1 MTLAWTLPLIGIGS
15 LGGWYLWER
24 SHRITHPMEG
34 GLHEDLSIPYTDEF
48 ELYHNALSLCSK
60 KARICFDELGVPY
73 KSHHIDLIETGSYE
87 NIGRAFLAV
96 NPSGI
101 LPVLVHNGHPIY
113 ESHDIIRY
121 AAEHAGNKKNPLI
134 PSDPAKAREMDEW
147 VDKASLKGDDPMA
160 GMKASA
166 GNTVPALTVPMFASM
181 IEDIPTT
188 RILEGLLF
196 HRLKI
201 RPLMF
206 LMLQRTKLKG
216 LPQQDRMRSIIKQ
229 GVNHMRD
236 HLRDLEQQLIS
247 SGGPWIVGDQY
258 TLADV
263 SWAVIFAR
271 LEEGDYLDFFL
282 EAEARPHVTRYWQAI
297 AARPSYETAIRAH
310 THPTMVKGLERLR
323 KAKAA
328 SPQLREAIEGR

>member
-1 MTLAWTLPLIGIGS
+1 MTLAWALPLVGIGS

-24 SHRITHPMEG
+24 SHRVTHPMEG
-34 GLHEDLSIPYTDEF
+34 GLHADISVPYTDEF

-101 LPVLVHNGHPIY
+101 LPVLVHKGHPVY

-121 AAEHAGNKKNPLI
+121 AAEQAGGNTNPLI
-134 PSDPAKAREMDEW
+134 PSDPQKAKVMDVW

-160 GMKASA
+160 GMTISA

-206 LMLQRTKLKG
+206 LMLKRSKLKG
-216 LPQQDRMRSIIKQ
+216 LPQQERMRSVIKM
-229 GVNHMRD
+229 GINHMRD
-236 HLRDLEQQLIS
+236 HLQALEQQLNS

-263 SWAVIFAR
+263 SWTVIFAR

-282 EAEARPHVTRYWQAI
+282 DEGALPHVTCYWQAI
-297 AARPSYETAIRAH
+297 AARPSYQTAIRDH
-310 THPTMVKGLERLR
+310 THPTMTRGLDRLR
-323 KAKAA
+323 MAKAE